1 MGNGVKGVD
10 RTFAFVTDKTFIT
23 CSSMLALAVGMG
35 ATPAQASLITTSF
48 TAGQQSTL
56 DSGGTINF
64 GPSGATSA
72 FSASYGFSGPFDLFN
87 LSGTGNS
94 QVAVNT
100 VCSTNC
106 KLETFNPGGQVDGT
120 DNFASTGAF
129 KTNGVSPPSD
139 GNYYFGLDYQPN
151 GRNPTDTYGWAEI
164 TLTGGAIA
172 LDEFAFESTT
182 NTPAPIPAAAVPEP
196 GTLSLFAVG
205 AAAVLA
211 RRKRKK
217 AEAAA

>member
-1 MGNGVKGVD
+1 MNK
-10 RTFAFVTDKTFIT
+10 TLEIVTDKKFIA

-56 DSGGTINF
+56 NSGGTVTF
-64 GPSGATSA
+64 GPTGHTTA
-72 FSASYGFSGPFDLFN
+72 FSASYDTSGTLDLFN
-87 LSGTGNS
+87 LTGAGNS
-94 QVAVNT
+94 EVAAT
-100 VCSTNC
+100 SVCSTNC
-106 KLETFNPGGQVDGT
+106 KLETFNPGDQVNGT
-120 DNFASTGAF
+120 DSFTSTADF

-139 GNYYFGLDYQPN
+139 GNYYFGLDYRPN
-151 GRNPTDTYGWAEI
+151 GQNPSNTYGWAEI
-164 TLTGGAIA
+164 TLNAGAIT
-172 LDEFAFESTT
+172 LDEFAFEDTT
-182 NTPAPIPAAAVPEP
+182 NTAAPIPAAAAVPEP

-217 AEAAA
+217 AEAAAA

>member
-1 MGNGVKGVD
+1 
-10 RTFAFVTDKTFIT
+10 
-23 CSSMLALAVGMG
+23 MLALAVGMG

-87 LSGTGNS
+87 ITGAGNS
-94 QVAVNT
+94 EVAT
-100 VCSTNC
+100 TPACSTNC
-106 KLETFNPGGQVDGT
+106 KLATFNPGDQVDGS
-120 DNFASTGAF
+120 DSFISSADF
-129 KTNGVSPPSD
+129 KTNGVSPPAD
-139 GNYYFGLDYQPN
+139 GNYYFGLDYRPN
-151 GRNPTDTYGWAEI
+151 GQNPSNTYGWAEVTLSNGDI
-164 TLTGGAIA
+164 T

-182 NTPAPIPAAAVPEP
+182 NTAAPIPTASAVPEP

-205 AAAVLA
+205 GAAVLA
-211 RRKRKK
+211 RRRKK
-217 AEAAA
+217 KALAA

>member
-1 MGNGVKGVD
+1 VKQ
-10 RTFAFVTDKTFIT
+10 TFAFVTDKTFVT

-48 TAGQQSTL
+48 TSGQQSTL
-56 DSGGTINF
+56 NSGGTINF

-72 FSASYGFSGPFDLFN
+72 FSASYGFSGPFDLFTIT
-87 LSGTGNS
+87 GAGNS
-94 QVAVNT
+94 EVAT
-100 VCSTNC
+100 TAAACGTNC
-106 KLETFNPGGQVDGT
+106 KLETFNPGGQVDGS
-120 DNFASTGAF
+120 DNFASSATF
-129 KTNGVSPPSD
+129 KTNGTVPPTD

-182 NTPAPIPAAAVPEP
+182 NTPAPIPAATAVPEP

-217 AEAAA
+217 AEAAAA

>member
-1 MGNGVKGVD
+1 MD

-23 CSSMLALAVGMG
+23 CSSMLALAMGMG
-35 ATPAQASLITTSF
+35 VSPAQASLITTSF
-48 TAGQQSTL
+48 TGAQQSTL
-56 DSGGTINF
+56 NSGGTINF

-72 FSASYGFSGPFDLFN
+72 FSATYGSAGGLDLFT
-87 LSGTGNS
+87 LTGAGNS
-94 QVAVNT
+94 EVAT
-100 VCSTNC
+100 TAVCSTNC

-120 DNFASTGAF
+120 DNFASTATF
-129 KTNGVSPPSD
+129 KTNGISPPSD

-151 GRNPTDTYGWAEI
+151 GRNPTNTYGWAEI
-164 TLTGGAIA
+164 THNAGAIT
-172 LDEFAFESTT
+172 LDEFAFEDTT
-182 NTPAPIPAAAVPEP
+182 NTAAPITASAVPEP

-217 AEAAA
+217 AEAAAA